1 MCDACVMDTVALR
14 LGRRK
19 ALAAAAAALAAFRLS
34 ASPATAQA
42 AVRTAPVSR
51 VVDLT
56 HTLRPDFPTFDGK
69 PAIEIEPAATVA
81 RDGYN
86 MNRLAYVE
94 HVGTH
99 FDAPLHF
106 SAEGPSVDAIP
117 AEALVCPLVVLDVAG
132 RAAADPDY
140 SLAPEDL
147 TAHERAHGRISPGA
161 CVALRSGWDAHVATP
176 RFRNADASGVLR
188 FPGFRPD
195 MAPLLL
201 ERGVLGVAVD
211 TLSLDHGGSRDFAF
225 HVAWLGAGR
234 WGLECAANLGALP
247 PTGATIVAGMPRI
260 AGGTGGPG
268 RALALL

>member
-1 MCDACVMDTVALR
+1 MCDACVVDTVTRR
-14 LGRRK
+14 LGLRE
-19 ALAAAAAALAAFRLS
+19 ALAAATAALAAFRLS
-34 ASPATAQA
+34 ASPAAAQ

-69 PAIEIEPAATVA
+69 PAIEVERTMALA

-86 MNRLAYVE
+86 ANRLAYFE

-99 FDAPLHF
+99 FDAPVHF
-106 SAEGPSVDAIP
+106 SADGPSVDAIP
-117 AEALVCPLVVLDVAG
+117 AEALVCPLVVLDVAD
-132 RAAADPDY
+132 RAAADPDCQ
-140 SLAPEDL
+140 L
-147 TAHERAHGRISPGA
+147 TPDDVAAHERANGRIPPGA

-176 RFRNADASGVLR
+176 RFRNADASGAMR

-195 MAPLLL
+195 VAPLLL
-201 ERGVLGVAVD
+201 ERGVAGVAVD

-225 HVAWLGAGR
+225 HLAWLGAGR

-247 PTGATIVAGMPRI
+247 ATGATIVAGAPRI